1 VRPVAWAL
9 FAGLLAGCNC
19 PVTALTPH
27 AIPVLPPTPVPQPLM
42 THKEDVLSITLAS
55 LYDTDLSVR
64 AAGTHAVVAILKIKR
79 VLKRDEVG

>member
-1 VRPVAWAL
+1 MQSCSLVVVVYGIKHWR
-9 FAGLLAGCNC
+9 
-19 PVTALTPH
+19 VTSLTPY
-27 AIPVLPPTPVPQPLM
+27 AVPVLPPTPVPQPLM

-55 LYDTDLSVR
+55 LYDADPSVR

>member
-1 VRPVAWAL
+1 
-9 FAGLLAGCNC
+9 
-19 PVTALTPH
+19 
-27 AIPVLPPTPVPQPLM
+27 M

-55 LYDTDLSVR
+55 LYDADPSVR